1 MTHRYLLVAMT
12 VAAGPF
18 VLASEADSR
27 DQAPFVV
34 AQQQPNQA
42 DPRRRPPPRP
52 AVQPPPPQ
60 APPARPPVQ
69 PQRPVVQPQRPA
81 LQPQPPAVQRPQQ
94 FTPQPQRP
102 VAQPPRQ
109 VQPQRPGVQPQRPAG
124 QPAVQ
129 PPRPGVQPPRPVV
142 QPRPPGAQPQRP
154 AAQPPAPGVRQPVVR
169 RPAPRIDTLRDQRR
183 ETRQG
188 NRVVIREPGRTIVRE
203 GPRTIV
209 RHDDLARLRLR
220 SQGMRTEWR
229 GNERVTY
236 VNRPGGVVI
245 INITDRNG
253 RLIRRIRRDRWGR
266 EIVIID
272 NRRRPGVVIGL
283 IGAIVI
289 AAPVIAIA
297 RDRYIVEADVAPP
310 ALLYDTLT
318 APPVEP
324 LERAYSLDEIA
335 ATPNLRDRM
344 PRIDIDTITFD
355 TGSWEVTPEEA
366 DKLAPIADAIRRA
379 IEKNPNEVFMIEGH
393 TDAVGDEIDNL
404 SLSDRRAEAVAIVLT
419 EQYGIPPENLTTQG
433 YGEQQLK
440 LPTGAAERR
449 NRRVTVRRIT
459 PLLTGEAQ
467 PQAPGDPPPGA
478 QPDQPPQGEPGQ
490 PQQGEPGQPP
500 QSDSEPPPTAPG
512 RQPGGG

>member
-1 MTHRYLLVAMT
+1 M
-12 VAAGPF
+12 
-18 VLASEADSR
+18 
-27 DQAPFVV
+27 
-34 AQQQPNQA
+34 
-42 DPRRRPPPRP
+42 
-52 AVQPPPPQ
+52 
-60 APPARPPVQ
+60 
-69 PQRPVVQPQRPA
+69 
-81 LQPQPPAVQRPQQ
+81 
-94 FTPQPQRP
+94 
-102 VAQPPRQ
+102 
-109 VQPQRPGVQPQRPAG
+109 
-124 QPAVQ
+124 
-129 PPRPGVQPPRPVV
+129 
-142 QPRPPGAQPQRP
+142 QPRPPGTQPQRP
-154 AAQPPAPGVRQPVVR
+154 AAQPLTPGVQQPVVR

-183 ETRQG
+183 EIRQG

-272 NRRRPGVVIGL
+272 NRRRPGVVIGF

-289 AAPVIAIA
+289 AAPIIAIA

-310 ALLYDTLT
+310 PLLYDTLT

-344 PRIDIDTITFD
+344 PRVDIDTITFD
-355 TGSWEVTPEEA
+355 AGSWEVTPEEA

-379 IEKNPNEVFMIEGH
+379 IEKNPTEVFMIEGH
-393 TDAVGDEIDNL
+393 TDAVGDEVDNL

-440 LPTGAAERR
+440 VPTGAAERR

-467 PQAPGDPPPGA
+467 PQAPADPPPGA
-478 QPDQPPQGEPGQ
+478 QPDQPPQ
-490 PQQGEPGQPP
+490 
-500 QSDSEPPPTAPG
+500 SDSEPPPEAPG
-512 RQPGGG
+512 TQPGGG